1 VSARATTGNLGGTGN
16 YSLTLQGAN
25 GTLAP
30 PAAVTPAALARGPND
45 PGAQQFSSPV
55 VRMPLLQL
63 RLIAPSHE
71 ELWVD
76 GLTLRATGT
85 GDDREDVAD
94 VRLVHDRDGD
104 GSPDG
109 DPVLASG
116 VFLLDDGTLT
126 LGNLGLVFDP
136 GSVTDLLVV
145 YDVTV
150 TSVSSTTEAGLGHG
164 WPWLL
169 LLLLL
174 VPLRRVRRRGFAVL
188 ALLALA
194 LAPLACGGGGGGA
207 NGPFD
212 PTGVSVTFQVTL
224 DENGID
230 ATTPTLGPA
239 GPLQLPTADIASSTL
254 MVSN

>member
-1 VSARATTGNLGGTGN
+1 
-16 YSLTLQGAN
+16 
-25 GTLAP
+25 
-30 PAAVTPAALARGPND
+30 
-45 PGAQQFSSPV
+45 
-55 VRMPLLQL
+55 
-63 RLIAPSHE
+63 
-71 ELWVD
+71 
-76 GLTLRATGT
+76 
-85 GDDREDVAD
+85 
-94 VRLVHDRDGD
+94 
-104 GSPDG
+104 
-109 DPVLASG
+109 
-116 VFLLDDGTLT
+116 
-126 LGNLGLVFDP
+126 VFDP